1 MAYIAKIR
9 YKEEVH
15 NGEHEP
21 IVPVELWDR
30 VQKLLKHNG
39 KTGGVAGRNKFGALL
54 KGLVRCVCCDAA
66 MTPNHTTKAGSKRY
80 RYYVC
85 SSAQKRGWHTCAS
98 KSIPAK
104 QIEDFVVSQVKKIGY
119 APEILKEVVEVTRL
133 KAQKHLLQLKEERV
147 TLERDTARWS
157 NEIFKMTSQIAASET
172 NSPAVAR
179 LADLQDRIQ
188 HNERRMLAIDKE
200 LAEIDTN
207 TSDAPAIESAVLSFD
222 PIWEAMTLRDQIRL
236 INMIVKRV
244 DYDGESGRVT
254 ITFHPLGGK
263 SQSEYAAK
271 DLSQV

>member
-1 MAYIAKIR
+1 
-9 YKEEVH
+9 
-15 NGEHEP
+15 
-21 IVPVELWDR
+21 
-30 VQKLLKHNG
+30 
-39 KTGGVAGRNKFGALL
+39 
-54 KGLVRCVCCDAA
+54 
-66 MTPNHTTKAGSKRY
+66 MTPNHTTKAGNKRY

-85 SSAQKRGWHTCAS
+85 SSAQKRGWHTCPS

-119 APEILKEVVEVTRL
+119 APEILKEVVEATKL
-133 KAQKHLLQLKEERV
+133 KAQKHLLQLKEERG
-147 TLERDTARWS
+147 TLERDTTRWN
-157 NEIFKMTSQIAASET
+157 NEIFKMTSQIATSET

-179 LADLQDRIQ
+179 LADLQERIQ

-200 LAEIDTN
+200 LAEIDTA

-263 SQSEYAAK
+263 SQAEYAAK